1 MRKLRKIRRR
11 IEYVVDKADVE
22 TDLCRDDAV
31 SDRTRCILM
40 NVMMMM
46 MIFVLLIICALG
58 LNYTVSFNADS

>member
-22 TDLCRDDAV
+22 TDWCRDDAV

-40 NVMMMM
+40 NVMMML
-46 MIFVLLIICALG
+46 IFVLLIICALG